1 MKIIKEP
8 TYDKRIMCNLCQCEF
23 EFEKDDL
30 KKEVIA
36 NSTYGYEGNI
46 LVYLTVKCPFCQNEI
61 DVTNRIIKK

>member
-8 TYDKRIMCNLCQCEF
+8 TYDKRIICNLCQCEF

-36 NSTYGYEGNI
+36 AGYKGDDI
-46 LVYLTVKCPFCQNEI
+46 FCLTVQCPFCLNKI
-61 DVTNRIIKK
+61 DVTNRMIKN

>member
-8 TYDKRIMCNLCQCEF
+8 IYDKRIMCNLCKCEL

-36 NSTYGYEGNI
+36 NGYTGDY
-46 LVYLTVKCPFCQNEI
+46 LVCLTVKCPFCLNEI